1 MKVLDLTHKIDE
13 EINVY
18 PGTPKPTLLVAHSVE
33 RDHFSETK
41 LILYS
46 HHGTHIDA
54 PKHVLNQGK
63 SLDQFPVSVFIGSA
77 AVLKVGSFEELSKLS
92 MEEVLIRTPH
102 LPQADFLLVA
112 TDWARLWGTPEY
124 DQRSPAVPRELV
136 QWLVFH
142 GKKGI
147 GIDAHSIDAMGHLEN
162 HRIALTGSM
171 IILENLSQLSK
182 LPDRL
187 FRLIALPLHF
197 RDADGSPARII
208 ATWEEQA

>member
-33 RDHFSETK
+33 RDHFAETK
-41 LILYS
+41 LVLYS

-63 SLDQFPVSVFIGSA
+63 SLDQFPISA
-77 AVLKVGSFEELSKLS
+77 FVGTATVLKVQSFEELSQLN
-92 MEEVLIRTPH
+92 MEEVLIRTPL

-124 DQRSPAVPRELV
+124 DQRSPAVPQELV
-136 QWLVFH
+136 QWLVSH

-182 LPDRL
+182 LPDRM
-187 FRLIALPLHF
+187 FQLIALPLHF

>member
-1 MKVLDLTHKIDE
+1 MKVLDLTHRIDE

-33 RDHFSETK
+33 RDHFAETK
-41 LILYS
+41 LVLYS

-54 PKHVLNQGK
+54 PTHVLNRGK
-63 SLDQFPVSVFIGSA
+63 SLDQFPVSAFIGSA
-77 AVLKVGSFEELSKLS
+77 AVLKVGSFEELSLLS
-92 MEEVLIRTPH
+92 MKEVLIRIPH
-102 LPQADFLLVA
+102 LPQADFLLIA
-112 TDWARLWGTPEY
+112 TDWERLWGTPAY
-124 DQRSPAVPRELV
+124 DQRSPSVPQEIIH
-136 QWLVFH
+136 WLVSQR
-142 GKKGI
+142 KKGI

-187 FRLIALPLHF
+187 FQLIALPLYF